1 VAGVAYACWRTL
13 GCVVSRAMRWSFKVA
28 RIGGIDVRIHVTFF
42 LLLAVFASFYSAQ
55 GGASGTLRI
64 VIFFLLVFLC
74 VLLHE
79 LGHAFAA
86 KAYGIRTVDITL
98 LPIGGVARMERMP
111 EKPAQ
116 ELVVA
121 IAGPLVNVVI
131 AAALLFVLAVTGNL
145 DFGEV
150 LDPTKFN
157 ALWALLY
164 TNVMMVVF
172 NLIPA
177 FPLDGGR
184 VLRALL
190 ATRLSYERATQVA
203 ATVGQALALLMG
215 VWAFS
220 KGPASLALI
229 AIFIYMGAE
238 SESSFVQMRHATSGI
253 PVSSAMVTRFDTLNH
268 RATLDQAVDALL
280 GSSQHE
286 FPVLDDNG
294 GFAGLLT
301 KHDLLVAL
309 RKAGPDTLVSDVMMT
324 GLPTLVP
331 QMSLDHAF
339 SKIKEANSSALPVFD
354 NSGQL
359 IGLFTTENVSELIM
373 VQSALAK
380 KSRRFRG

>member
-1 VAGVAYACWRTL
+1 
-13 GCVVSRAMRWSFKVA
+13 MRWSFKVG
-28 RIGGIDVRIHVTFF
+28 RIGGIEVRIHVTFF
-42 LLLAVFASFYSAQ
+42 LVLAGLASFYGAQ
-55 GGASGTLRI
+55 GG
-64 VIFFLLVFLC
+64 IFAGLTVLALFLLIFLC

-79 LGHAFAA
+79 FGHAFAA

-111 EKPAQ
+111 EKPVQ

-131 AAALLFVLAVTGNL
+131 GSALGIALAVKGDL
-145 DFGEV
+145 DFHE
-150 LDPTKFN
+150 LWHPTD
-157 ALWALLY
+157 ALSLLLY
-164 TNVMMVVF
+164 VNAMMVAF

-190 ATRLSYERATQVA
+190 AMKFSYARATQIA
-203 ATVGQALALLMG
+203 STIGQALALLMG
-215 VWAFS
+215 AWAFS
-220 KGPASLALI
+220 KGMFLLSVI
-229 AIFIYMGAE
+229 AIFIYMAAE
-238 SESSFVQMRHATSGI
+238 NEALFVQMRFATSGI

-268 RATLDQAVDALL
+268 HATLDQAIDALL
-280 GSSQHE
+280 GTSQHE

-309 RKAGPDTLVSDVMMT
+309 RKSGPEMPVRDVMIT
-324 GLPTLVP
+324 GLPALLAH
-331 QMSLDHAF
+331 MSLEQAY
-339 SKIKEANSSALPVFD
+339 SMTKEAKVTALPVLD
-354 NSGQL
+354 NGGQL
-359 IGLFTTENVSELIM
+359 VGLFTIENVSELIM

-380 KSRRFRG
+380 KWKRKN

>member
-1 VAGVAYACWRTL
+1 
-13 GCVVSRAMRWSFKVA
+13 MRWSFKIA
-28 RIGGIDVRIHVTFF
+28 RIGGIDVRIHVTF
-42 LLLAVFASFYSAQ
+42 LILLAVLASYYGAQ
-55 GGASGTLRI
+55 GGAGGALK
-64 VIFFLLVFLC
+64 VLIFFLLVFLC

-79 LGHAFAA
+79 FGHAFAA
-86 KAYGIRTVDITL
+86 KAYGIKTADITL

-131 AAALLFVLAVTGNL
+131 AAGLILVISLTGNL
-145 DFGEV
+145 DLREV
-150 LDPTKFN
+150 LDPTKFS

-190 ATRLSYERATQVA
+190 ATRLSYTRATQIA

-215 VWAFS
+215 VWAFY
-220 KGPASLALI
+220 KGPALLVLI

-238 SESSFVQMRHATSGI
+238 SESSLVQMRYATSGL
-253 PVSSAMVTRFDTLNH
+253 PVSTAMMTRFDTLNH
-268 RATLDQAVDALL
+268 RATLDQAIDALL

-301 KHDLLVAL
+301 KHDLLVSL
-309 RKAGPDTLVSDVMMT
+309 RKLGPDTPVADVMLT

-331 QMSLDHAF
+331 QMSLDRAF
-339 SKIKEANSSALPVFD
+339 VMVREANAPALPVV
-354 NSGQL
+354 NNAGQL
-359 IGLFTTENVSELIM
+359 VGLFTTENVGELIM
-373 VQSALAK
+373 VQSALGK
-380 KSRRFRG
+380 KSRRFRE

>member
-1 VAGVAYACWRTL
+1 
-13 GCVVSRAMRWSFKVA
+13 MRWSFKIA
-28 RIGGIDVRIHVTFF
+28 RIGGIEVRMHVTFL
-42 LLLAVFASFYSAQ
+42 LLLAVLTSYYGAQ
-55 GGASGTLRI
+55 GGAGGTVKVL
-64 VIFFLLVFLC
+64 IFFLLVFLC

-79 LGHAFAA
+79 FGHAFAA
-86 KAYGIRTVDITL
+86 KAYGIKTADISL

-121 IAGPLVNVVI
+121 LAGPLVNVVI
-131 AAALLFVLAVTGNL
+131 AAGLILVISLTGNL
-145 DFGEV
+145 DFREV

-164 TNVMMVVF
+164 TNVMMVIF

-190 ATRLSYERATQVA
+190 ATRLSYTRATQIA
-203 ATVGQALALLMG
+203 ASVGQALALLMG
-215 VWAFS
+215 IWAFY
-220 KGPASLALI
+220 KGAALLILI

-238 SESSFVQMRHATSGI
+238 SESSLVQMRYATSGL
-253 PVSSAMVTRFDTLNH
+253 PVSAAMMTRFDTLDH
-268 RATLDQAVDALL
+268 RATLDQAIDALL

-301 KHDLLVAL
+301 KHDLLVSL
-309 RKAGPDTLVSDVMMT
+309 RKLGPDTPVTDVMRT

-331 QMSLDHAF
+331 QMSLDRAF
-339 SKIKEANSSALPVFD
+339 MMVGEANAPALPVVD
-354 NSGQL
+354 NAGQL
-359 IGLFTTENVSELIM
+359 VGLFTTENVGELIM
-373 VQSALAK
+373 VQSALGK
-380 KSRRFRG
+380 KSRRFHG

>member
-1 VAGVAYACWRTL
+1 MAYASGRTR
-13 GCVVSRAMRWSFKVA
+13 GCVISRAMRWSFKVA
-28 RIGGIDVRIHVTFF
+28 RIGGIEVRIHVTFFF
-42 LLLAVFASFYSAQ
+42 LLLAVFASFYGAQ
-55 GGASGTLRI
+55 GGVSGALEALT
-64 VIFFLLVFLC
+64 FFLLVFLC

-79 LGHAFAA
+79 FGHAFAA

-111 EKPAQ
+111 EKPTQ

-131 AAALLFVLAVTGNL
+131 AGALLFVLAVTGSL
-145 DFGEV
+145 DFDEL
-150 LDPTKFN
+150 LDPTRFN
-157 ALWALLY
+157 ALSALLY
-164 TNVMMVVF
+164 TNVMMVAF

-190 ATRLSYERATQVA
+190 ATRLSYARATQVA
-203 ATVGQALALLMG
+203 ATVGQALALLVG

-220 KGPASLALI
+220 RGPALLVLI

-238 SESSFVQMRHATSGI
+238 SESSFVQMRYATSGI

-268 RATLDQAVDALL
+268 RATLDQAIDALL

-309 RKAGPDTLVSDVMMT
+309 RKAGPETPVRDVMIT

-331 QMSLDHAF
+331 QMSLEHAF
-339 SKIKEANSSALPVFD
+339 SMIRQANVSALPVVD
-354 NSGQL
+354 NAGQL

-373 VQSALAK
+373 VQSALGK
-380 KSRRFRG
+380 KSRRFKV

>member
-1 VAGVAYACWRTL
+1 
-13 GCVVSRAMRWSFKVA
+13 MRWSFKVA
-28 RIGGIDVRIHVTFF
+28 RIGGIEVRIHVTFL
-42 LLLAVFASFYSAQ
+42 LLLAVFASFYGAQ
-55 GGASGTLRI
+55 VKI
-64 VIFFLLVFLC
+64 VLFFVLVFLC

-131 AAALLFVLAVTGNL
+131 ASALFSVLAVTGNL
-145 DFGEV
+145 DFSEV
-150 LDPTKFN
+150 LDPTRFN

-190 ATRLSYERATQVA
+190 ATRLSYERATQIA

-215 VWAFS
+215 IWAFS
-220 KGPASLALI
+220 KGPTSLALI
-229 AIFIYMGAE
+229 AIFIYLGAE

-253 PVSSAMVTRFDTLNH
+253 PVSSAMVTRFETLNS
-268 RATLDQAVDALL
+268 RATLDQAVDVLL

-309 RKAGPDTLVSDVMMT
+309 RKAGPETPVSDVMLT

-339 SKIKEANSSALPVFD
+339 SKIKEANVTALPVVD
-354 NSGQL
+354 NAGQL

>member
-1 VAGVAYACWRTL
+1 
-13 GCVVSRAMRWSFKVA
+13 MRWSFKIA
-28 RIGGIDVRIHVTFF
+28 RVGGIEVRIHITFF
-42 LLLAVFASFYSAQ
+42 LLLAVCASFYGAQ
-55 GGASGTLRI
+55 GEAAGTLKI
-64 VIFFLLVFLC
+64 IIFFLLVFLC

-121 IAGPLVNVVI
+121 IAGPLVNVVMAGVLLLVLY
-131 AAALLFVLAVTGNL
+131 AAGKL
-145 DFGEV
+145 DFEEL
-150 LDPTKFN
+150 LDPTRLD
-157 ALWALLY
+157 AIPVLLY
-164 TNVMMVVF
+164 ANVMMVVF

-184 VLRALL
+184 VFRALL
-190 ATRLSYERATQVA
+190 AMKFSYARATQIA

-220 KGPASLALI
+220 RGPVSLVLI
-229 AIFIYMGAE
+229 AIFIYLGAE

-253 PVSSAMVTRFDTLNH
+253 PVSSAMMTRFDTLNS
-268 RATLDQAVDALL
+268 RATLDQAIDALL
-280 GSSQHE
+280 GSSQHD

-301 KHDLLVAL
+301 KHDLLLAL
-309 RKAGPDTLVSDVMMT
+309 RRAGPEMLVSEVMVT
-324 GLPTLVP
+324 GLPTIAP
-331 QMSLDHAF
+331 QMSLEHAF
-339 SKIKEANSSALPVFD
+339 SKIKEANVSALPVVD
-354 NSGQL
+354 NAGQL
-359 IGLFTTENVSELIM
+359 IGLFTMENVSELIM

>member
-1 VAGVAYACWRTL
+1 
-13 GCVVSRAMRWSFKVA
+13 MRWSFKVA
-28 RIGGIDVRIHVTFF
+28 RIGGIEVRIHITFF
-42 LLLAVFASFYSAQ
+42 LLLAVFASYYGAA
-55 GGASGTLRI
+55 GGVSDSLNI
-64 VIFFLLVFLC
+64 IISFLLVFLC

-79 LGHAFAA
+79 FGHAFAA

-116 ELVVA
+116 ELAVA
-121 IAGPLVNVVI
+121 IAGPLVNVVMAGVLLLVLY
-131 AAALLFVLAVTGNL
+131 AAGKL
-145 DFGEV
+145 DFEEL
-150 LDPTKFN
+150 LDPTRLD
-157 ALWALLY
+157 AIPVLLY
-164 TNVMMVVF
+164 VNVMMVVF

-184 VLRALL
+184 VFRALL
-190 ATRLSYERATQVA
+190 AMKFSYARATQIA

-220 KGPASLALI
+220 KGMFLLSVI
-229 AIFIYMGAE
+229 AIFIYMAAE
-238 SESSFVQMRHATSGI
+238 NEALFVQMRFATSGI

-268 RATLDQAVDALL
+268 HATLDQAIDSLL
-280 GSSQHE
+280 GTSQHE

-309 RKAGPDTLVSDVMMT
+309 RKAGPEMPVRDVMIT
-324 GLPTLVP
+324 GLPALLP
-331 QMSLDHAF
+331 HMSLEQAY
-339 SKIKEANSSALPVFD
+339 SMTKEAKVTALPVLD
-354 NSGQL
+354 NGGQL
-359 IGLFTTENVSELIM
+359 VGLFTIENVSELIM

-380 KSRRFRG
+380 KWKRKN

>member
-1 VAGVAYACWRTL
+1 VAYACWRTE
-13 GCVVSRAMRWSFKVA
+13 GCVVIRDMRWSFKVA
-28 RIGGIDVRIHVTFF
+28 RVGGIEVRIHVTFF
-42 LLLAVFASFYSAQ
+42 LLLAVFASFYGAQ
-55 GGASGTLRI
+55 GGASGTVKI
-64 VIFFLLVFLC
+64 VIFFLLIFLC

-150 LDPTKFN
+150 LDPTRFN

-190 ATRLSYERATQVA
+190 ATRLSYERATQIA

-215 VWAFS
+215 IWAFS

-229 AIFIYMGAE
+229 AIFIYLGAE

-253 PVSSAMVTRFDTLNH
+253 PVSSAMVTRFETLNS

-309 RKAGPDTLVSDVMMT
+309 RKAGPETPVSDVMLT

-331 QMSLDHAF
+331 HMSLDHAF
-339 SKIKEANSSALPVFD
+339 SKIKEANVTALPVVD
-354 NSGQL
+354 NAGQL

-380 KSRRFRG
+380 KSRRFRA

>member
-1 VAGVAYACWRTL
+1 
-13 GCVVSRAMRWSFKVA
+13 MRWSFKVA
-28 RIGGIDVRIHVTFF
+28 RIGGIEVRIHVTFF
-42 LLLAVFASFYSAQ
+42 LLLAVFASFYGAQ
-55 GGASGTLRI
+55 GGTSGTLKI

-111 EKPAQ
+111 EKPTQ

-131 AAALLFVLAVTGNL
+131 AGALLFVLAVTGNL

-150 LDPTKFN
+150 LDPTRFN

-190 ATRLSYERATQVA
+190 ATRLSYERATQIA

-215 VWAFS
+215 IWAFS

-309 RKAGPDTLVSDVMMT
+309 RKAGPETPVSDVMIT
-324 GLPTLVP
+324 RLPTLVP
-331 QMSLDHAF
+331 QMSLEHAF
-339 SKIKEANSSALPVFD
+339 SKIREANVSALPVVD
-354 NSGQL
+354 SSGQL
-359 IGLFTTENVSELIM
+359 VGLFTTENVSELIM
-373 VQSALAK
+373 VRSALAK
-380 KSRRFRG
+380 KSQRFRG

>member
-1 VAGVAYACWRTL
+1 LAWHMPVGAPTE
-13 GCVVSRAMRWSFKVA
+13 CVVIRDMRWSFKVA

-42 LLLAVFASFYSAQ
+42 LLLAVFASFYGAQ
-55 GGASGTLRI
+55 GGTSGTLKI
-64 VIFFLLVFLC
+64 VIFFILIFLC

-150 LDPTKFN
+150 FDPTRFD

-190 ATRLSYERATQVA
+190 ATRLSYERATQIA

-215 VWAFS
+215 IWAFS

-238 SESSFVQMRHATSGI
+238 SESSFVQMRQATSGI
-253 PVSSAMVTRFDTLNH
+253 PVSSAMVTRFETLNS
-268 RATLDQAVDALL
+268 RANLDQAVDALL

-309 RKAGPDTLVSDVMMT
+309 RKAGPETPVSDVMLT

-331 QMSLDHAF
+331 HMSLDHAF
-339 SKIKEANSSALPVFD
+339 SKLKEANVTALPVVD
-354 NSGQL
+354 NAGQL

>member
-1 VAGVAYACWRTL
+1 
-13 GCVVSRAMRWSFKVA
+13 MRWSFKVG
-28 RIGGIDVRIHVTFF
+28 RIGGIEVRIHVTFF
-42 LLLAVFASFYSAQ
+42 LLLAGLASFYGTQ
-55 GGASGTLRI
+55 GG
-64 VIFFLLVFLC
+64 IFAGLTVLILFLLIFLC

-79 LGHAFAA
+79 FGHAFAA

-111 EKPAQ
+111 EKPVQ

-131 AAALLFVLAVTGNL
+131 ASALGIALAVKGNL
-145 DFGEV
+145 DFHE
-150 LDPTKFN
+150 LWHPTD
-157 ALWALLY
+157 ALSLLLY
-164 TNVMMVVF
+164 VNAMMVFF

-190 ATRLSYERATQVA
+190 AMKFSYARATQIA
-203 ATVGQALALLMG
+203 STVGQALALLMG
-215 VWAFS
+215 AWAFS
-220 KGPASLALI
+220 KGMFLLSVI
-229 AIFIYMGAE
+229 AIFIYMAAE
-238 SESSFVQMRHATSGI
+238 SEALFVQMRFATSGI

-268 RATLDQAVDALL
+268 HATLDQAIDALL
-280 GSSQHE
+280 GTSQHE

-309 RKAGPDTLVSDVMMT
+309 RKAGPEMPVRDVMIT
-324 GLPTLVP
+324 GLPALLP
-331 QMSLDHAF
+331 HMSLEQAY
-339 SKIKEANSSALPVFD
+339 SKTKEAKVTALPVLD
-354 NSGQL
+354 IGGQL
-359 IGLFTTENVSELIM
+359 VGLFTIENVSELMM

-380 KSRRFRG
+380 KGKRKN

>member
-1 VAGVAYACWRTL
+1 MPVGAPK
-13 GCVVSRAMRWSFKVA
+13 GCVVIRDMRWSFKVA
-28 RIGGIDVRIHVTFF
+28 RVGGIEVRIHVTFF
-42 LLLAVFASFYSAQ
+42 LLLAVFASFYGAQ
-55 GGASGTLRI
+55 GGASGTVKI
-64 VIFFLLVFLC
+64 VIFFLLIFLC

-131 AAALLFVLAVTGNL
+131 AAALLLVLAVTGNL

-150 LDPTKFN
+150 LDPTRFN

-190 ATRLSYERATQVA
+190 ATRLSYERATQIA

-215 VWAFS
+215 IWAFS

-253 PVSSAMVTRFDTLNH
+253 PVSSAMVTRFETLNS

-309 RKAGPDTLVSDVMMT
+309 RKAGPETPVNDVMLT

-331 QMSLDHAF
+331 HMSLDHAF
-339 SKIKEANSSALPVFD
+339 SKIKEANVTALPVVD
-354 NSGQL
+354 NAGQL

>member
-1 VAGVAYACWRTL
+1 
-13 GCVVSRAMRWSFKVA
+13 MRWSFKVA
-28 RIGGIDVRIHVTFF
+28 RIGGIEVRIHVTFF
-42 LLLAVFASFYSAQ
+42 LVLAGLASFYGAQ
-55 GGASGTLRI
+55 GGIFAGLTVLTL
-64 VIFFLLVFLC
+64 FLLIFLC

-79 LGHAFAA
+79 FGHAFAA

-98 LPIGGVARMERMP
+98 LPIGGLARMERMP
-111 EKPAQ
+111 EKPVQ

-131 AAALLFVLAVTGNL
+131 GSALGIALAVKGNL
-145 DFGEV
+145 DFHE
-150 LDPTKFN
+150 LWHPTN
-157 ALWALLY
+157 ALSLLLY
-164 TNVMMVVF
+164 VNAMMVVF

-203 ATVGQALALLMG
+203 ATVGQALALLMA

-220 KGPASLALI
+220 RGPASLALI
-229 AIFIYMGAE
+229 AIFIYLGAE
-238 SESSFVQMRHATSGI
+238 SESSFVQMRQATSGI
-253 PVSSAMVTRFDTLNH
+253 PVSSAMVTRFDTLNY

-309 RKAGPDTLVSDVMMT
+309 RKVGPDASVSDVMIT

-331 QMSLDHAF
+331 QMSLEHAF
-339 SKIKEANSSALPVFD
+339 SKIKEANVSALPVVD

-359 IGLFTTENVSELIM
+359 VGLFTTENVSELIM
-373 VQSALAK
+373 VRSALGK

>member
-1 VAGVAYACWRTL
+1 
-13 GCVVSRAMRWSFKVA
+13 MRWSFRVA
-28 RIGGIDVRIHVTFF
+28 RIGGIEVRIHVTFF
-42 LLLAVFASFYSAQ
+42 FLLLVVFASFYGAQ
-55 GGASGTLRI
+55 GGGSGALKAL
-64 VIFFLLVFLC
+64 IFFLLVFLC

-79 LGHAFAA
+79 FGHAFAA
-86 KAYGIRTVDITL
+86 KAYGIRTLDITL

-131 AAALLFVLAVTGNL
+131 AGALLFVLAVTGNL
-145 DFGEV
+145 DFSEL
-150 LDPTKFN
+150 LDPDPTRFN

-190 ATRLSYERATQVA
+190 ATKLSYARATQIA

-220 KGPASLALI
+220 KGPVLLALI

-238 SESSFVQMRHATSGI
+238 SESSFVQMRYATSGI

-268 RATLDQAVDALL
+268 RATLDQAIDALL

-301 KHDLLVAL
+301 KHDLLVSL
-309 RKAGPDTLVSDVMMT
+309 RKAGADTPVSDVMIT

-331 QMSLDHAF
+331 QMSLEHAF
-339 SKIKEANSSALPVFD
+339 SLIKEANVTALPVVD
-354 NSGQL
+354 NAGQL

-373 VQSALAK
+373 VQSALGK
-380 KSRRFRG
+380 KSRRFKV

>member
-1 VAGVAYACWRTL
+1 MPVGAPR
-13 GCVVSRAMRWSFKVA
+13 GCVVIRDMRWSFKVA
-28 RIGGIDVRIHVTFF
+28 RVGGIEVRIHVTFF
-42 LLLAVFASFYSAQ
+42 LLLAVFASFYGAQ
-55 GGASGTLRI
+55 GGASGTVKI
-64 VIFFLLVFLC
+64 VIFFLLIFLC

-150 LDPTKFN
+150 LDPTRFN

-190 ATRLSYERATQVA
+190 ATRLSYERATQIA

-215 VWAFS
+215 IWAFS

-229 AIFIYMGAE
+229 AIFIYLGAE
-238 SESSFVQMRHATSGI
+238 SEASFVQMRHATSGI
-253 PVSSAMVTRFDTLNH
+253 PVSSAMVTRFETLNS

-309 RKAGPDTLVSDVMMT
+309 RKAGPETPVNDVMLT

-331 QMSLDHAF
+331 HMSLDRAF
-339 SKIKEANSSALPVFD
+339 SKMKEANVTALPVVD
-354 NSGQL
+354 NAGQL

-373 VQSALAK
+373 VQSALK
-380 KSRRFRG
+380 KSRRLSG

>member
-1 VAGVAYACWRTL
+1 
-13 GCVVSRAMRWSFKVA
+13 MRWSFTVA
-28 RIGGIDVRIHVTFF
+28 RVGGIEIRIHITFF
-42 LLLAVFASFYSAQ
+42 LLLAVFASIYGAH
-55 GGASGTLRI
+55 GGFSGALKALS
-64 VIFFLLVFLC
+64 FFLLVFLC

-86 KAYGIRTVDITL
+86 KAYGIKTVDITL

-111 EKPAQ
+111 EKPVQ

-145 DFGEV
+145 DFGEL
-150 LDPTKFN
+150 LDPTRFN

-190 ATRLSYERATQVA
+190 ATKLSYARATQIA

-220 KGPASLALI
+220 KGPALLALI

-238 SESSFVQMRHATSGI
+238 SEASFVQMRYATSGI
-253 PVSSAMVTRFDTLNH
+253 PVSSAMVTRFDTLNC

-301 KHDLLVAL
+301 KHDLLVSL
-309 RKAGPDTLVSDVMMT
+309 RKAGPETPVNDVMIT
-324 GLPTLVP
+324 GLPTLLP
-331 QMSLDHAF
+331 QMSLEHAF
-339 SKIKEANSSALPVFD
+339 SKIREANVSALPVVD
-354 NSGQL
+354 NAGQL

-373 VQSALAK
+373 VQSALGK
-380 KSRRFRG
+380 KSPRFRG

>member
-1 VAGVAYACWRTL
+1 MPVGAPR
-13 GCVVSRAMRWSFKVA
+13 GCVVIRDMRWSFKVA
-28 RIGGIDVRIHVTFF
+28 RIGGIEVRIHVTFL
-42 LLLAVFASFYSAQ
+42 LLLAVFASFYGAQ
-55 GGASGTLRI
+55 GGASGTVKI
-64 VIFFLLVFLC
+64 VVFFVLVFLC

-131 AAALLFVLAVTGNL
+131 AATLLFVLAVTGNL
-145 DFGEV
+145 DFSEV
-150 LDPTKFN
+150 FDPTRFN

-190 ATRLSYERATQVA
+190 ATRLSYERATQIA

-215 VWAFS
+215 IWAFS
-220 KGPASLALI
+220 KGPPSLALI

-253 PVSSAMVTRFDTLNH
+253 PVSSAMMTRFETLNS

-309 RKAGPDTLVSDVMMT
+309 RKAGPETPVSDVMLT

-331 QMSLDHAF
+331 HMSLDHAF
-339 SKIKEANSSALPVFD
+339 SKIKEANVTALPVVD
-354 NSGQL
+354 NAGQL

-380 KSRRFRG
+380 KSRRFRV

>member
-1 VAGVAYACWRTL
+1 MPVGAPR
-13 GCVVSRAMRWSFKVA
+13 GCVVIRDMRWSFKVA
-28 RIGGIDVRIHVTFF
+28 RVGGIEVRIHVTFF
-42 LLLAVFASFYSAQ
+42 LLLAVFASFYGAQ
-55 GGASGTLRI
+55 GGAYGTVKI
-64 VIFFLLVFLC
+64 VIFFLLIFLC

-150 LDPTKFN
+150 LDPTRFN
-157 ALWALLY
+157 AMWALLY

-190 ATRLSYERATQVA
+190 ATKLSYERATQIA

-215 VWAFS
+215 IWAFS

-229 AIFIYMGAE
+229 AIFIYLGAE

-253 PVSSAMVTRFDTLNH
+253 PVSSAMVTRFETLNPK
-268 RATLDQAVDALL
+268 ATLDQAVDALL

-309 RKAGPDTLVSDVMMT
+309 RKAGPETPVSDVMLT

-331 QMSLDHAF
+331 HMSLDHAF
-339 SKIKEANSSALPVFD
+339 SKIKEANVTALPVVD
-354 NSGQL
+354 NAGQL

>member
-1 VAGVAYACWRTL
+1 MPAGAPR
-13 GCVVSRAMRWSFKVA
+13 GCVVIREMRWSFKVA
-28 RIGGIDVRIHVTFF
+28 RIGGIEVRIHVTFL
-42 LLLAVFASFYSAQ
+42 LLLAVFASFYGAQ
-55 GGASGTLRI
+55 GGASGTVKI
-64 VIFFLLVFLC
+64 VIFFLLIFLC

-131 AAALLFVLAVTGNL
+131 AAALLFVLSVTGNL
-145 DFGEV
+145 DFGEM
-150 LDPTKFN
+150 LDPTRFN

-190 ATRLSYERATQVA
+190 ATRLSYERATQIA

-215 VWAFS
+215 IWAFS

-253 PVSSAMVTRFDTLNH
+253 PVSSAMVTRFETLNSK
-268 RATLDQAVDALL
+268 ATLDQAVDALL

-309 RKAGPDTLVSDVMMT
+309 RKAGPETPVSDVMLT

-331 QMSLDHAF
+331 HMSLDHAF
-339 SKIKEANSSALPVFD
+339 SKIKEANVTALPVVD
-354 NSGQL
+354 NAGQL

-380 KSRRFRG
+380 KSRRFRA

>member
-1 VAGVAYACWRTL
+1 
-13 GCVVSRAMRWSFKVA
+13 MRWSFKVA

-42 LLLAVFASFYSAQ
+42 LLLALFASFYGPQ
-55 GGASGTLRI
+55 GGYSGTLKV

-79 LGHAFAA
+79 FGHAFAG

-131 AAALLFVLAVTGNL
+131 ASTLLFVLAVTGNL
-145 DFGEV
+145 DFGELV
-150 LDPTKFN
+150 DPTRFN
-157 ALWALLY
+157 AMWALLY
-164 TNVMMVVF
+164 TNLMMVLF

-190 ATRLSYERATQVA
+190 ATRFSYERATQIA
-203 ATVGQALALLMG
+203 ATVGQVLALLMG
-215 VWAFS
+215 VWALS

-238 SESSFVQMRHATSGI
+238 SESSFVQMRHATSDI
-253 PVSSAMVTRFDTLNH
+253 PVASAMVTRFDTLNYQ
-268 RATLDQAVDALL
+268 ATLDQAVDALL

-286 FPVLDDNG
+286 FPVLDTNG

-309 RKAGPDTLVSDVMMT
+309 RKTGSDAPVSDVMIR

-339 SKIKEANSSALPVFD
+339 SKIREANVSALPVVD
-354 NSGQL
+354 SAGQL
-359 IGLFTTENVSELIM
+359 IGLFTTENVSELLM
-373 VQSALAK
+373 VQSALANK
-380 KSRRFRG
+380 PRRFRR

>member
-1 VAGVAYACWRTL
+1 MPVGAPR
-13 GCVVSRAMRWSFKVA
+13 GCVVIRDMRWSFKVA
-28 RIGGIDVRIHVTFF
+28 RIGGIEVRIHVTFL
-42 LLLAVFASFYSAQ
+42 LLLAVFASFYGAQ
-55 GGASGTLRI
+55 GGASGTVKI
-64 VIFFLLVFLC
+64 VIFFVLVFLC

-111 EKPAQ
+111 EKPTQ

-145 DFGEV
+145 DFSEV
-150 LDPTKFN
+150 LDPTRFN

-190 ATRLSYERATQVA
+190 ATKLSYERATQIA

-215 VWAFS
+215 IWAFS
-220 KGPASLALI
+220 KGPPSLALI

-253 PVSSAMVTRFDTLNH
+253 PVSSAMVTRFETLNS

-309 RKAGPDTLVSDVMMT
+309 RKAGPETPVSDVMLT

-331 QMSLDHAF
+331 HMSLDHAF
-339 SKIKEANSSALPVFD
+339 SKIKEANVTALPVVD
-354 NSGQL
+354 NAGQL

-380 KSRRFRG
+380 KSRRFRV

>member
-1 VAGVAYACWRTL
+1 MPVGAPR
-13 GCVVSRAMRWSFKVA
+13 GCVVIRDMRWSFKVA
-28 RIGGIDVRIHVTFF
+28 RVGGIEVRIHVTFF
-42 LLLAVFASFYSAQ
+42 LLLAVFASFYGAQ
-55 GGASGTLRI
+55 GGAYGTVKI
-64 VIFFLLVFLC
+64 VIFFLLIFLC

-150 LDPTKFN
+150 LDPTRFN
-157 ALWALLY
+157 AMWALLY

-190 ATRLSYERATQVA
+190 ATKLSYERATQIA

-215 VWAFS
+215 IWAFS

-229 AIFIYMGAE
+229 AIFIYLGAE

-253 PVSSAMVTRFDTLNH
+253 PVSSAMVTRFETLNPK
-268 RATLDQAVDALL
+268 ATLDQAVDALL

-309 RKAGPDTLVSDVMMT
+309 RKAGPETPVSDVMLT

-331 QMSLDHAF
+331 HMSLDHAF
-339 SKIKEANSSALPVFD
+339 SKIKEANVTALPVVD
-354 NSGQL
+354 NAGQL

-380 KSRRFRG
+380 KSRRFRL